1 MSRRSTRKSVGT
13 PNYKIDRKSLD
24 DSDDSAQSSAS
35 EQHDDQDDVSTEDEY
50 EADANDESEDDG
62 FGDGDEPVDLS
73 DLKPDA
79 REVSNL
85 DDVPPPPDH
94 SIATDTSLHPQP
106 TKSKRKQKRP
116 STAPAGPSEEE
127 LEALAQE
134 QHEVREMAWKLAHPP
149 RKAFKATESK
159 LERAWMNKECG
170 WMFRNNNNR
179 MQVSGP
185 VLQYFQRQTVK
196 DPKTGKPAV
205 DWDHPDHG
213 ANAVNLARSY
223 VKWLWDDGVADA
235 RMAHP
240 LDIDERQDVR
250 CDEAFGTH
258 QHANDS
264 RHPHSTACS
273 EPPAV
278 HAALHEE
285 GKTDYRGL
293 YDFRQHDF
301 VYCAACRAHQRAHL
315 SASARL
321 GELEGALFALCGP
334 HAERA
339 LHEYGAGWAG
349 CKCDL
354 APRCLAHRGAHLA
367 SLAAAKRAFEDA
379 PANRVASAAGT
390 GDVVVRCPDCPRP
403 PFPHARPFAFK
414 CVHCDGYVVMPRG
427 PALAWKHRPA
437 RLQKFVR
444 ELDQPNYFDLLSPE
458 TRRQVELRDREYW
471 ELHGGDGGDGEAD
484 DDVEQDQVEEDE
496 DEEGPNGDWDLTAD
510 ELAALNQAGPIVDH
524 DDEQPPTEEQQS
536 ARALFPA
543 RPLDSPFN
551 RVSTAHASGSGAG
564 PASASVGS
572 VAASTAAPAS
582 SGPVTTMAIKRKRS
596 SSPAPAAKRQR
607 SDSPASV
614 ASDWRRA
621 KEE

>member
-1 MSRRSTRKSVGT
+1 MTTS
-13 PNYKIDRKSLD
+13 
-24 DSDDSAQSSAS
+24 
-35 EQHDDQDDVSTEDEY
+35 
-50 EADANDESEDDG
+50 
-62 FGDGDEPVDLS
+62 
-73 DLKPDA
+73 
-79 REVSNL
+79 
-85 DDVPPPPDH
+85 PPDH

-106 TKSKRKQKRP
+106 TKSKRKQKRA
-116 STAPAGPSEEE
+116 STAPPGPSEEE

-213 ANAVNLARSY
+213 ANAVNLAQSY

-240 LDIDERQDVR
+240 LDIYERQEIR

-264 RHPHSTACS
+264 RHPHSIACT
-273 EPPAV
+273 EPPVV

-354 APRCLAHRGAHLA
+354 APRCLAHRTAHLA
-367 SLAAAKRAFEDA
+367 SLFAAKRAFEDDA

-390 GDVVVRCPDCPRP
+390 GDVVVRCPDCARP

-471 ELHGGDGGDGEAD
+471 ELHGGDGEADDEESAGEDDD

-496 DEEGPNGDWDLTAD
+496 DEEGTNGDWDLTAD
-510 ELAALNQAGPIVDH
+510 EFAALNQAGPIVDH
-524 DDEQPPTEEQQS
+524 DDEQPP
-536 ARALFPA
+536 A
-543 RPLDSPFN
+543 RPLDSLFN
-551 RVSTAHASGSGAG
+551 RVSTARASGSDAD
-564 PASASVGS
+564 PASASAGF

-582 SGPVTTMAIKRKRS
+582 SGPVTTMAIKRKCS
-596 SSPAPAAKRQR
+596 GSPAPAAKRQR

-614 ASDWRRA
+614 ASDWRPA
-621 KEE
+621 KEEQGWVGGDEEDGEGKRSMYELTESEGFDEFSESDDDDDEEVEEV